1 MARIL
6 RTHEAIRDWVLA
18 RGGAPL
24 LEDLPDGTRDQIL
37 LQLTFGQHALNA
49 DENEGPDPLSGF
61 TLASWDDWFK
71 AFDAQG
77 LALKVNDE
85 RPGCSTGP
93 TNSSPATAMA
103 KPPTPPNSRRCE
115 GSACCPWFEARWR
128 SHLTMRL
135 VDGGHPN
142 SASATSS

>member
-24 LEDLPDGTRDQIL
+24 LEDLPDGTHDQIL

-85 RPGCSTGP
+85 RPGVLDRAHEFVARDGHGKT
-93 TNSSPATAMA
+93 TDAA
-103 KPPTPPNSRRCE
+103 KQPP
-115 GSACCPWFEARWR
+115 
-128 SHLTMRL
+128 
-135 VDGGHPN
+135 V
-142 SASATSS
+142 